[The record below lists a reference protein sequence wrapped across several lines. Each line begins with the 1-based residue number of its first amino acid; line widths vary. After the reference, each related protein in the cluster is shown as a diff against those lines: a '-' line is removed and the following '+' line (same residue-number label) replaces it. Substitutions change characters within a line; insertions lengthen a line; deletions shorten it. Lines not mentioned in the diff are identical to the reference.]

1 MRAEEED
8 MEEAESRRGQ
18 TSCDPAF
25 APSSDSSLMFLI
37 SRSPYGE
44 LAKQALEA
52 GQILDVV
59 GEKLADV
66 GPAWDLGGIS
76 PLEREK
82 KE

>member
-8 MEEAESRRGQ
+8 MKEAESGCCQRSR
-18 TSCDPAF
+18 DPAF
-25 APSSDSSLMFLI
+25 APCYGSSLMLLI
-37 SRSPYGE
+37 SWSPYGE

-66 GPAWDLGGIS
+66 GPAWDLGGKS

-82 KE
+82 KK

>member
-1 MRAEEED
+1 M
-8 MEEAESRRGQ
+8 
-18 TSCDPAF
+18 
-25 APSSDSSLMFLI
+25 LLI

-66 GPAWDLGGIS
+66 GPAWDLGGKS

-82 KE
+82 KK